1 LSNIDQRLRSSLNAA
16 GRVSPPAVDSAAIR
30 FLKRRRMRNV
40 RWGSA
45 ALLMVIV
52 VVAAGTIAVR
62 SMAGSEFDGSPAAP
76 PAAELSLTAN
86 VALPSPPEALSVGE
100 GWLWVAT
107 ADGALLRLD
116 PMTGE
121 LTGEVRLGSRDGRWI
136 GTVTTGEGAVW
147 VTGEGCRIFKIDP
160 ISVEVTGTAQVG
172 GCWPFLVEDGLAW
185 AGQGSDE
192 DGEDDL
198 MLGFDAS
205 SLKPRVEAPIGACC
219 VSDATVARG
228 SLWVAR
234 QDVGSAPISG
244 SGQDAVLPMTLEVL
258 RIDPHSGKTTARVEL
273 EGDRYRPGDT
283 VLGSVEI
290 IGADVW
296 IARPEAGV
304 IERIDSETSVLR
316 DAIELPDVRLPDHL
330 TPSGDVVWA
339 HSLNRA
345 TLARI
350 DAQSGE
356 PLGKPLDAG
365 FDISDI
371 TATDDGSL
379 WVIPSEGSSI
389 RKLELGRGPS
399 PAPRPAVTIS
409 PSPNVLPPNEVRLG
423 RPEDVANARAV
434 TVAFHALMSTV
445 GYDLDYKDFERTP
458 EGWVMSY
465 LDGMTV
471 RDLKGTIDARRG
483 AIEDTLSAILEDELE
498 LKKVS
503 AQLSEARSLGDEV
516 RIDKLA
522 KSVNRLKL
530 AISESR
536 AIIVEAN
543 QEMIALATE
552 LQDTMEQDGP
562 LPVEITVEEQDGR
575 LIVAAVD
582 GPFTEDE
589 AARIEGYSEVIG
601 EIEADGNEFYNIE
614 LTREGEPSIQASA
627 FWTGAIP
634 SPYKEKCLFEII
646 DATGAVIW
654 EQSDTHNVVDSAP
667 PSEDRRDGWGRGLMG
682 FKDGIEDSQG
692 ELKGRTTCSPVP

>member
-1 LSNIDQRLRSSLNAA
+1 
-16 GRVSPPAVDSAAIR
+16 
-30 FLKRRRMRNV
+30 
-40 RWGSA
+40 
-45 ALLMVIV
+45 
-52 VVAAGTIAVR
+52 
-62 SMAGSEFDGSPAAP
+62 
-76 PAAELSLTAN
+76 
-86 VALPSPPEALSVGE
+86 
-100 GWLWVAT
+100 
-107 ADGALLRLD
+107 
-116 PMTGE
+116 
-121 LTGEVRLGSRDGRWI
+121 
-136 GTVTTGEGAVW
+136 
-147 VTGEGCRIFKIDP
+147 
-160 ISVEVTGTAQVG
+160 
-172 GCWPFLVEDGLAW
+172 
-185 AGQGSDE
+185 
-192 DGEDDL
+192 
-198 MLGFDAS
+198 
-205 SLKPRVEAPIGACC
+205 
-219 VSDATVARG
+219 
-228 SLWVAR
+228 
-234 QDVGSAPISG
+234 
-244 SGQDAVLPMTLEVL
+244 
-258 RIDPHSGKTTARVEL
+258 
-273 EGDRYRPGDT
+273 
-283 VLGSVEI
+283 
-290 IGADVW
+290 
-296 IARPEAGV
+296 
-304 IERIDSETSVLR
+304 
-316 DAIELPDVRLPDHL
+316 
-330 TPSGDVVWA
+330 
-339 HSLNRA
+339 
-345 TLARI
+345 
-350 DAQSGE
+350 
-356 PLGKPLDAG
+356 
-365 FDISDI
+365 
-371 TATDDGSL
+371 
-379 WVIPSEGSSI
+379 
-389 RKLELGRGPS
+389 
-399 PAPRPAVTIS
+399 
-409 PSPNVLPPNEVRLG
+409 
-423 RPEDVANARAV
+423 
-434 TVAFHALMSTV
+434 
-445 GYDLDYKDFERTP
+445 
-458 EGWVMSY
+458 MSY